1 MPNVRRRT
9 FLPACYLLGLLAQ
22 AAAPVV
28 DWDKAKAETL
38 LHYQS
43 IVRMNTSNPP
53 GNETSVV
60 NYLKD
65 VLDREGISYQ
75 VFALEP
81 SRANLVARLK
91 GNGRKKPIL
100 ILGHTDTVGVQPEM
114 WPVDPFGAV
123 RKDGYIWGRG
133 TTDNKD
139 CVTAG
144 LMLMLHLKRLRVPLD
159 RDVIF
164 VAEASEESSSGPI
177 NVGIEYLIKNH
188 WADIEAEYALAEG
201 GFVHSENGR
210 VRYVEIAATEKVP
223 RRAKLIATGTS
234 GHGSRPRRDNA
245 IVHLST
251 AVSKVAS
258 WEPPMRLNDV
268 TRTFFERLSTI
279 SPPEE
284 AARHNGLVDPQKT
297 GAIQNYFAEHDLG
310 KYSVLRTSISPTI
323 LSGGFRQNVIPSQA
337 EAMLDIRAL
346 PDEDMTLFYAEMD
359 RVIGDPAVKIV
370 PSAPGRP
377 PAPPSRLDT
386 EMFRALEAAQRR
398 LYPNAITIPG
408 MVTGA
413 TDLAQLRA
421 RGVQAYG
428 VGPRFDEAEFAEHGW
443 HSDVERLS
451 EDSLYELV
459 QFLWY
464 AVLDIAASK
473 QISER

>member
-1 MPNVRRRT
+1 MVPISL
-9 FLPACYLLGLLAQ
+9 FLALLAH
-22 AAAPVV
+22 AAEPDV
-28 DWDKAKAETL
+28 DWEKAKAETL

-43 IVRMNTSNPP
+43 IVRINSTNPP

-65 VLDREGISYQ
+65 ALGREGISYQ
-75 VFALEP
+75 VFALEAN
-81 SRANLVARLK
+81 RANLVARLK
-91 GNGRKKPIL
+91 GSGRKKPVL
-100 ILGHTDTVGVQPEM
+100 ILGHTDTVGVQPQV
-114 WPVDPFGAV
+114 WPVDPFGAI

-139 CVTAG
+139 CVAAG
-144 LMLMLHLKRLRVPLD
+144 LMLMLQLKRLHVALD

-164 VAEASEESSSGPI
+164 AAEASEESSSGAV
-177 NVGIEYLIKNH
+177 NVGIEYLIKEH
-188 WADIEAEYALAEG
+188 WPDIAAEYALAEG

-210 VRYVEIAATEKVP
+210 VRFVEIAATEKVP

-251 AVSKVAS
+251 AVSRIGT

-268 TRTFFERLSTI
+268 TRTFFERLATI

-284 AARHNGLVDPQKT
+284 AARYTGVVDPQRTK
-297 GAIQNYFAEHDLG
+297 AIQNYFAEHDLG
-310 KYSVLRTSISPTI
+310 KYSILRTSISPTI
-323 LSGGFRQNVIPSQA
+323 LSAGFRENVIPSRA

-346 PDEDMTLFYAEMD
+346 PDEDMTSFYAEME
-359 RVIGDPAVKIV
+359 RIIADPAVKIV

-377 PAPPSRLDT
+377 AAPPSRLDT
-386 EMFRALEAAQRR
+386 EMFHALEAAQRR

-413 TDLAQLRA
+413 TDLAQMRA
-421 RGVQAYG
+421 KGVQAYG
-428 VGPRFDEAEFAEHGW
+428 IGPRFDEAEFAEHGW

-451 EDSLYELV
+451 EDSLYGLV
-459 QFLWY
+459 QFVWY
-464 AVLDIAASK
+464 AVMDVAAAK
-473 QISER
+473 

>member
-1 MPNVRRRT
+1 MLNLRR
-9 FLPACYLLGLLAQ
+9 FLALSLSVIAVQ
-22 AAAPVV
+22 AAEPVV
-28 DWDKAKAETL
+28 DWEKAKAETL
-38 LHYQS
+38 LHFQS

-53 GNETSVV
+53 GNETTVV

-75 VFALEP
+75 VFAREP

-91 GNGRKKPIL
+91 GNGTKKPIL
-100 ILGHTDTVGVQPEM
+100 ILGHTDTVGVQPEK

-123 RKDGYIWGRG
+123 RKDGFVWGRG

-139 CVTAG
+139 GVTAG
-144 LMLMLHLKRLRVPLD
+144 LMVLLQLKRLNVPLD
-159 RDVIF
+159 RDVIY
-164 VAEASEESSSGPI
+164 VAEASEESSTGPL
-177 NVGIEYLIKNH
+177 NVGIDYLVQEH

-210 VRYVEIAATEKVP
+210 VRFVEIAATEKVP

-251 AVSKVAS
+251 AVSKVAK

-268 TRTFFERLSTI
+268 TRTFFERLATI
-279 SPPEE
+279 SPREE
-284 AARHNGLVDPQKT
+284 AARYNGLVDPQKT
-297 GAIQNYFAEHDLG
+297 AAIQNYFAEHDLG
-310 KYSVLRTSISPTI
+310 KYSILRTSISPTM
-323 LSGGFRQNVIPSQA
+323 LTGGFRQNVIPSQA

-346 PDEDMTLFYAEMD
+346 PDEDMTKFYAEMNL
-359 RVIGDPAVKIV
+359 VIGDPAVKIV

-377 PAPPSRLDT
+377 SAPPSRLDT

-398 LYPNAITIPG
+398 LYPGAITIPG

-428 VGPRFDEAEFAEHGW
+428 IGPQFDEAEFAEHGW

-451 EDSLYELV
+451 EQSLHGLV
-459 QFLWY
+459 QFMWY
-464 AVLDIAASK
+464 AVVGIAASK
-473 QISER
+473 

>member
-1 MPNVRRRT
+1 MPTVRRLI
-9 FLPACYLLGLLAQ
+9 FLPAILFLACLAR
-22 AAAPVV
+22 AAEPVV
-28 DWDKAKAETL
+28 DWDKAKAEIL
-38 LHYQS
+38 QHYQS
-43 IVRMNTSNPP
+43 IVRLNTSNPP
-53 GNETSVV
+53 GNETLVV

-65 VLDREGISYQ
+65 VFDREGISYQ
-75 VFALEP
+75 IFAREP

-91 GNGRKKPIL
+91 GNGSKKPIL
-100 ILGHTDTVGVQPEM
+100 ILGHTDTVGVQPEV
-114 WPVDPFGAV
+114 WPVDPFGAI

-144 LMLMLHLKRLRVPLD
+144 LMLMLELKRLHVALD

-164 VAEASEESSSGPI
+164 LAEAGEESSS
-177 NVGIEYLIKNH
+177 VGMDYMVEEH
-188 WADIEAEYALAEG
+188 WPDIQAEYALAEG

-210 VRYVEIAATEKVP
+210 VRFVEIAATEKVP
-223 RRAKLIATGTS
+223 RRARLVATGTS
-234 GHGSRPRRDNA
+234 GHGSRPRRDNP

-251 AVSKVAS
+251 AVSKIGT

-268 TRTFFERLSTI
+268 TRTFFERLATI

-284 AARHNGLVDPQKT
+284 AARYNGVVDPQKSS
-297 GAIQNYFAEHDLG
+297 AIQNYFAEHDLG

-323 LSGGFRQNVIPSQA
+323 LSAGFRQNVIPSQA

-346 PDEDMTLFYAEMD
+346 PDEDMTVFYAQMD
-359 RVIGDPAVKIV
+359 RIIGDPAVKIV
-370 PSAPGRP
+370 PAAPGRP
-377 PAPPSRLDT
+377 SAPPSRLDT
-386 EMFRALEAAQRR
+386 EMFRTLEAVQRR

-408 MVTGA
+408 MLTAA

-421 RGVQAYG
+421 KGVQAYG
-428 VGPRFDEAEFAEHGW
+428 IGPRFDEAEFAEHGW

-451 EDSLYELV
+451 EDSLYGLV
-459 QFLWY
+459 QFVWY

-473 QISER
+473 